1 MHVCLICCSLS
12 LLLVRSADA
21 SQMVPCRTK
30 DEDFGI
36 LLEAA
41 VMYDRRVAALLGE
54 SDSASFNQTSDTYS
68 YSRKPSPFPRL
79 LIVVTGT

>member
-1 MHVCLICCSLS
+1 MGL
-12 LLLVRSADA
+12 
-21 SQMVPCRTK
+21 CRTK

-54 SDSASFNQTSDTYS
+54 SDSTFSDTTFDTNS
-68 YSRKPSPFPRL
+68 YSRTASPFPRL
-79 LIVVTGT
+79 LIVVTGILHAHH